1 MNFVI
6 KTNIRLI
13 ILIILCISS
22 VFAYLYYDSVS
33 YEYGL
38 GSNFSEK
45 RLPFYLQP
53 SYEMNYPQKFVLLD
67 GEGDKSVGKGCR
79 FFGSKLL
86 INEIIGYGY
95 NDSSIV
101 IKATD
106 SLNHIKYLVSYIH
119 RVNNNN
125 IPIIAFK
132 DMDESDFQ
140 ANKYKYTWTELD
152 ENIIEKIRSFTFV
165 SSIGF
170 FTTLFLLIR
179 RLYKAVKSRTNN
191 ELS

>member
-1 MNFVI
+1 MNFVM

-13 ILIILCISS
+13 ILIFIFISS
-22 VFAYLYYDSVS
+22 IFAYLYYDSVS

-45 RLPFYLQP
+45 RLPFDFQP
-53 SYEMNYPQKFVLLD
+53 SYEKFYPQKFVLFD
-67 GEGDKSVGKGCR
+67 EEGFESVGKG
-79 FFGSKLL
+79 FSYFGSTLL

-106 SLNHIKYLVSYIH
+106 SLNHIKYLISYIYK
-119 RVNNNN
+119 VKNNFN
-125 IPIIAFK
+125 PIIGFK
-132 DMDESDFQ
+132 DLNENDFQ

-152 ENIIEKIRSFTFV
+152 EKIIEKIRLFTFI

-170 FTTLFLLIR
+170 LTTLFLLIR
-179 RLYKAVKSRTNN
+179 RLYKTVKSRTNKK
-191 ELS
+191 LS

>member
-1 MNFVI
+1 MSCVI

-13 ILIILCISS
+13 ILIIMCISS

-53 SYEMNYPQKFVLLD
+53 SYEMNYPQRFVILD
-67 GEGDKSVGKGCR
+67 DEGDKSVGKGCR

-106 SLNHIKYLVSYIH
+106 SLNHIKYLISYIYK
-119 RVNNNN
+119 VKNNFN
-125 IPIIAFK
+125 PIIGFK
-132 DMDESDFQ
+132 DLNENDFQ

-152 ENIIEKIRSFTFV
+152 EKIIEKIRLFTFI

-170 FTTLFLLIR
+170 LTTLFLLIR
-179 RLYKAVKSRTNN
+179 RLYKTLKSKSNN
-191 ELS
+191 KLS